1 MYQKKIPDENL
12 CPFEYA
18 ISLFKGKWDIRIICL
33 LAHNETIRY
42 SKFKDYLPEIS
53 DTALSGVLRKL
64 TSHQIICRRVC
75 HEIPAHVEYRLS
87 EKGHRAVPILQN
99 LCRWS
104 ADVCQVKDT
113 HRLLYCDDCKYGQM
127 KQ

>member
-33 LAHNETIRY
+33 LAHNEAIRY
-42 SKFKDYLPEIS
+42 SNFKDFLPEIS

-64 TSHQIICRRVC
+64 TGHQIISRRVC
-75 HEIPAHVEYRLS
+75 HDVLAHVEYRLS
-87 EKGHRAVPILQN
+87 EKGRRAVPILQN

-113 HRLLYCDDCKYGQM
+113 HRLLYCADCKYGQNN
-127 KQ
+127 